1 MSWTGVCLGGRMPW
15 RAYALEGVC
24 LGGRM
29 PWRAYA
35 LEGVLVNALEG
46 VCMDEAGEVHWY
58 EFPFRENVCM

>member
-1 MSWTGVCLGGRMPW
+1 MPW

-29 PWRAYA
+29 NWRAYA